1 MIIKAITAAGTNAV
15 VSASRM
21 RNYLGIFNQSTT
33 ATVYIAFDT
42 AAVAAATAGQLTL
55 GPLVASSIPASFVW
69 DGGNS
74 QNVPTQA
81 INMIASAGSTPVTI
95 IE

>member
-1 MIIKAITAAGTNAV
+1 MIIKAITAGGTNAI
-15 VSASRM
+15 VSASRV
-21 RNYLGIFNQSTT
+21 RNYLGIFNQSIT

-55 GPLVASSIPASFVW
+55 GPLGSTGVPASFVW

-81 INMIASAGSTPVTI
+81 INMIASAGATTVTI